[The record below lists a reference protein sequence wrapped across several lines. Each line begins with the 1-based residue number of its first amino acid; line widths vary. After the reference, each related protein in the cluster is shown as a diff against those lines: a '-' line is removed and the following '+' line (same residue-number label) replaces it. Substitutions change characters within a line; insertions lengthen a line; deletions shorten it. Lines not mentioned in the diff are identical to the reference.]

1 MKLPSIYVFNLTNTD
16 FSLAGEIEQFTS
28 FSWSDK
34 FVGYAE
40 FELKAP
46 TNKNN
51 LELLK
56 TDNVIWCGGETAA
69 LIEIVQFDQEDNGI
83 FITAKG
89 RTLECL
95 LTNRTIS
102 SDIHFPSQPASEVIY
117 YILGFN
123 TTSAST
129 AQARRFP
136 YFSYTQDVTFGTDQA
151 YEITPKAY
159 KTVYDA
165 ILSLCKDYN
174 IGCKIV
180 FNPNN
185 KTLVFKL
192 VQGTNRSS
200 SVVLSTDSEDILPG
214 SYYKNRQ
221 SYKNVALTFGIWSAG
236 VGYVSTFSGRTSASG
251 FTRREVAID
260 ASDIRSTD
268 DSGSAVD
275 LDVFETQLKIRGV
288 EQLAKF
294 KTVESYDGG
303 TVLEGVHYTYGVDY
317 FLGDTI
323 KVIDTEMGVQV
334 TGVVTEVCDM
344 YSGAKH
350 EQTVT
355 VGYSQPTLYTR
366 IKDQLL

>member
-1 MKLPSIYVFNLTNTD
+1 MKFPSIYVFNLTNTD
-16 FSLAGEIEQFTS
+16 FSLAGEIEQFTD

-34 FVGYAE
+34 FMGYAD

-46 TNKNN
+46 ANETNLK
-51 LELLK
+51 LLK

-89 RTLECL
+89 RTLECI
-95 LTNRTIS
+95 LTNRVIS
-102 SDIHFPSQPASEVIY
+102 SGISFPEQTASDVVY
-117 YILGFN
+117 SILGFN
-123 TTSAST
+123 TASAST
-129 AQARRFP
+129 EQARRFP
-136 YFSYTQDVTFGTDQA
+136 YFSYTQDVTFGTAQA
-151 YEITPKAY
+151 YEITPKVY

-165 ILSLCKDYN
+165 ILSLCKDYS
-174 IGCKIV
+174 IGCKVV
-180 FNPNN
+180 FNPSN
-185 KTLVFKL
+185 KTLTFKL
-192 VQGTNRSS
+192 VKGTNRSS
-200 SVVLSTDSEDILPG
+200 SVILSTDSEDILPG
-214 SYYKNRQ
+214 SYYKNKQ
-221 SYKNVALTFGIWSAG
+221 SYKNVALTFGIWPNSS
-236 VGYVSTFSGRTSASG
+236 VYVTAFSGRTSASG

-260 ASDIRSTD
+260 ASDIQGTD
-268 DSGSAVD
+268 SSGSVVD
-275 LDVFETQLKIRGV
+275 LDTFNTQLKIRGI

-294 KTVESYDGG
+294 KTAESYDGG
-303 TVLEGVHYTYGVDY
+303 TVLEGRHYTYGVDY